1 MSEPVLAR
9 AEARTLALDAELQS
23 KSGMCEQFAVAV
35 AARSRCCNWPVIG
48 RLITSCLYF
57 NCYLL

>member
-23 KSGMCEQFAVAV
+23 KSGTL
-35 AARSRCCNWPVIG
+35 
-48 RLITSCLYF
+48 LISCS
-57 NCYLL
+57 CSCSTESLLQVVDDWLTKL